1 MEQRVKIFISYSHRD
16 ASLAD
21 EFYRVLKSWGHE
33 TWIDYKGISAGD
45 SWTYEIDEAL
55 NWANV
60 TIGIMTG
67 NAVQSSNVKK
77 EWQWTLVYGERLQK
91 RLVLLKIDDC
101 IAPHYF
107 VDIDWID
114 FIHLGRE
121 NAIQRLQHELEQ
133 PIEKIAR
140 LTSASDTDPYR
151 QYLQALYEELEAE
164 LNFLVLSA
172 ERIMDISAIDSPDK
186 VQEAKRAE
194 KPRMLQAFSRRI
206 AKDEAPIDSFKA
218 GYDAYNGR
226 LLLLG
231 EPGAGKT
238 ITVLTHARDAVL
250 ARLQDSKQPLPLLG
264 RIATWNASKQTPLHE
279 WLSDQLR
286 LSAKTIKK
294 EIKAGNC
301 LLLLDG
307 LDELSVSR
315 VEGEE
320 VYYPR
325 ERFLKQ
331 IPSNN
336 KIVISCRLADYEELK
351 EQIKLNG
358 AIILHALS
366 DEQIRDY
373 LNATEATS
381 QLWEALQKQ
390 PDLLNVAR
398 NPLIL
403 SLFAFTYRD
412 NLSEELRVLKDLT
425 KDELRD
431 VVFEQY
437 VMKRYDHESQP
448 FELNGG
454 KMPFTLEAVYN
465 ILGYVACKLV
475 FSYSYSYMQQNSM
488 FDHRDLEK
496 AIDFLID
503 ELSNNNKLA
512 KLANRLN
519 SYQYIFAF
527 EFVRIHFIQFVDSSM
542 SKYSWEK
549 LLEMRFS
556 ENNEKVLAFVRFTS
570 EAKYRFIH
578 FLLRDYFAKKFATKH
593 LRNFAAYTEEGIL
606 GESYSIGGFNPAQ
619 VLAQLQDYKVLDEM
633 IAIVNDVTVH
643 HIIRSQIAESLGKFN
658 STKAYM
664 TLHQLLNSEN
674 ERIRQKATMGLA
686 MFPQHSDSQLF
697 IDALS
702 SSNPLLQGRALQALE
717 NLSTPEALQAVRK
730 WKAENNI
737 MD

>member
-264 RIATWNASKQTPLHE
+264 RIATWNASGQIPLHE
-279 WLSDQLR
+279 WLSGQLG

-307 LDELSVSR
+307 LDELGSKR
-315 VEGEE
+315 IEKKEDGQEIP
-320 VYYPR
+320 YDPR
-325 ERFLKQ
+325 KRFIEK
-331 IPSNN
+331 IPVNN
-336 KIVISCRLADYEELK
+336 KVIISCRIADYEELS
-351 EQIKLNG
+351 EHIKLNG
-358 AIILHALS
+358 AITLHSLS
-366 DEQIRDY
+366 DEQIQKY
-373 LNATEATS
+373 LTASETTT
-381 QLWEALQKQ
+381 QLWQALQKQ
-390 PDLLNVAR
+390 PELLKVAR
-398 NPLIL
+398 NPLLL
-403 SLFAFTYRD
+403 SLFAFTFRD
-412 NLSEELRVLKDLT
+412 NLSEELRSLKDLSNE
-425 KDELRD
+425 KLRD
-431 VVFEQY
+431 VIFALY
-437 VMKRYDHESQP
+437 IKRTYEHEVEKYILRNESLP
-448 FELNGG
+448 ISFDELETG
-454 KMPFTLEAVYN
+454 
-465 ILGYVACKLV
+465 LGYL
-475 FSYSYSYMQQNSM
+475 
-488 FDHRDLEK
+488 
-496 AIDFLID
+496 AIETYLKEQIRNIKQ
-503 ELSNNNKLA
+503 ELSTGRQELQEMGWQVPESTSNDTVDKYQLPYEKWLA
-512 KLANRLN
+512 TNYSFIKNLRIC
-519 SYQYIFAF
+519 YIDKTY
-527 EFVRIHFIQFVDSSM
+527 I
-542 SKYSWEK
+542 
-549 LLEMRFS
+549 
-556 ENNEKVLAFVRFTS
+556 
-570 EAKYRFIH
+570 RFIH
-578 FLLRDYFAKKFATKH
+578 ELLLHSLAYSASLTEFLIRTPYV
-593 LRNFAAYTEEGIL
+593 EGAV
-606 GESYSIGGFNPAQ
+606 Y
-619 VLAQLQDYKVLDEM
+619 V
-633 IAIVNDVTVH
+633 
-643 HIIRSQIAESLGKFN
+643 
-658 STKAYM
+658 
-664 TLHQLLNSEN
+664 
-674 ERIRQKATMGLA
+674 
-686 MFPQHSDSQLF
+686 
-697 IDALS
+697 
-702 SSNPLLQGRALQALE
+702 LQGVGFGDSIQKLE
-717 NLSTPEALQAVRK
+717 KILYKDNTLPDGSTFSDRVRLSLEQIGTPEALDVIRK
-730 WKAENNI
+730 WKQENNI
-737 MD
+737 TD